1 MTTFWPDSDCL
12 LNVRSFLTREERNR
26 IEREQRQSQA
36 SSQQAQ
42 TEEVSRAP
50 GGAIRNIESR
60 IKSSKSL
67 QNLESVTAES
77 LRSVR
82 ERTSDLGEN
91 VRRRYGSQFNV
102 ACGKYEHLP
111 DDSEDIDSHWVR

>member
-1 MTTFWPDSDCL
+1 M
-12 LNVRSFLTREERNR
+12 LTREERNR

-36 SSQQAQ
+36 SSQRAQ

-50 GGAIRNIESR
+50 GGAIRNIETR

-67 QNLESVTAES
+67 QNLESATAES
-77 LRSVR
+77 LRRVR

-111 DDSEDIDSHWVR
+111 DDSEDIDSSHWVR

>member
-1 MTTFWPDSDCL
+1 M
-12 LNVRSFLTREERNR
+12 LNVRSWLTREERNR
-26 IEREQRQSQA
+26 IEREQRQCA
-36 SSQQAQ
+36 QQAQ
-42 TEEVSRAP
+42 AQEVSRAP
-50 GGAIRNIESR
+50 GGAIRNIETR

-67 QNLESVTAES
+67 QNLESATAES

-111 DDSEDIDSHWVR
+111 DDSEDIDSSHWVR

>member
-1 MTTFWPDSDCL
+1 MTTFCANSNCL
-12 LNVRSFLTREERNR
+12 LTAVLNVRSLLTREERNR
-26 IEREQRQSQA
+26 IEREQRQS
-36 SSQQAQ
+36 QAQ

-67 QNLESVTAES
+67 QNLESATAES

-111 DDSEDIDSHWVR
+111 DDSEDIDSSHWVR

>member
-1 MTTFWPDSDCL
+1 M
-12 LNVRSFLTREERNR
+12 LTREERNR
-26 IEREQRQSQA
+26 IEREQRQAQQSQA
-36 SSQQAQ
+36 Q
-42 TEEVSRAP
+42 EVSSAP
-50 GGAIRNIESR
+50 GGAIRNIETR

-111 DDSEDIDSHWVR
+111 DDSEDIVSSQWVR

>member
-1 MTTFWPDSDCL
+1 M
-12 LNVRSFLTREERNR
+12 LNVRSLLTREERNR
-26 IEREQRQSQA
+26 EEREQRQAEAGQA
-36 SSQQAQ
+36 G

-50 GGAIRNIESR
+50 GGTIRNLESR
-60 IKSSKSL
+60 MKSSKSL
-67 QNLESVTAES
+67 QNLESATVES

-82 ERTSDLGEN
+82 ERTSELGEN

-111 DDSEDIDSHWVR
+111 DDTEDIDSSYWAR

>member
-1 MTTFWPDSDCL
+1 M

-26 IEREQRQSQA
+26 LEREQRQASQA
-36 SSQQAQ
+36 Q
-42 TEEVSRAP
+42 EVSRAP
-50 GGAIRNIESR
+50 GGAMRTMENR

-67 QNLESVTAES
+67 QNLESATAES

-91 VRRRYGSQFNV
+91 VRRRYGSQFNLS
-102 ACGKYEHLP
+102 GKYQQLP
-111 DDSEDIDSHWVR
+111 DDDIDSSQWVR

>member
-1 MTTFWPDSDCL
+1 M

-26 IEREQRQSQA
+26 IEREQRQAHQV
-36 SSQQAQ
+36 Q
-42 TEEVSRAP
+42 TQEVSRAP
-50 GGAIRNIESR
+50 GGAIRNMESR

-67 QNLESVTAES
+67 QNLEAATAES

-82 ERTSDLGEN
+82 ERTSELGEN

-111 DDSEDIDSHWVR
+111 DDTEDIDSSYWAR